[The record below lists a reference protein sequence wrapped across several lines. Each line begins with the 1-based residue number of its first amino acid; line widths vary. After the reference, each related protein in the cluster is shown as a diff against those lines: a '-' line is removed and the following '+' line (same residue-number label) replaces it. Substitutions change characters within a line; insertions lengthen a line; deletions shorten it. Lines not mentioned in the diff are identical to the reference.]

1 MSEGKKCL
9 EGVQIC
15 TSKILQILS
24 HLILK
29 LLGTCANLYFKNTAN
44 TKSFNPKEIVSEYLP
59 YASTA
64 HIHCPDSWIPGSQ
77 AWAFVTVLC
86 DLMIC
91 QVDIANSQIYCV
103 GKILSSSQI

>member
-1 MSEGKKCL
+1 MSR
-9 EGVQIC
+9 
-15 TSKILQILS
+15 S
-24 HLILK
+24 HSNLNVRGQK
-29 LLGTCANLYFKNTAN
+29 LLGRCTNLYFKNTAN

-64 HIHCPDSWIPGSQ
+64 HMHCPDSWIPGFQ

-91 QVDIANSQIYCV
+91 QVDSANFQIYCV
-103 GKILSSSQI
+103 CKIFSS